1 MGSAEVQLEE
11 EGTMTV
17 LWTTVYL
24 LLLIEVA
31 LLLMLLLSCIPTKA
45 WRSLV
50 VAIDRFLEDSAEY
63 ISESTGLPQF
73 LATVNA
79 EWLMDVRAKVFN
91 ANVFFWKYITVLSLL
106 FLSCLREVWVST
118 SLREQQS
125 RSIKDAVSSLSP
137 CAGLEE
143 TVAMFRAQRNLY
155 IVGATLGLALVIRRV
170 AMLAVTLGRVR
181 EERNT
186 GYFVSKQS

>member
-24 LLLIEVA
+24 LLLMEVG

-91 ANVFFWKYITVLSLL
+91 ANVFFCKYIAVLSLL
-106 FLSCLREVWVST
+106 FLSCLREV
-118 SLREQQS
+118 
-125 RSIKDAVSSLSP
+125 
-137 CAGLEE
+137 
-143 TVAMFRAQRNLY
+143 
-155 IVGATLGLALVIRRV
+155 
-170 AMLAVTLGRVR
+170 
-181 EERNT
+181 
-186 GYFVSKQS
+186 